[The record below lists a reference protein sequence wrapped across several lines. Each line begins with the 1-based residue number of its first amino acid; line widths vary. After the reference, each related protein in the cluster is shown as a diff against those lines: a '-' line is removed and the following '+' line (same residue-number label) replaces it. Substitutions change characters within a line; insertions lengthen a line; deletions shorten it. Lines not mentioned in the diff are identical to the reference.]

1 MARCY
6 QNAYEPKWEEL
17 CELFDEDENLDIS
30 VPDEEEEDDDDVLLP
45 EIPNMAAPLPQHDE
59 PATVIFDPICIDLSS
74 SSDDEDGT
82 DLNVLKAPK
91 DDGASSSN
99 AAPPE
104 ETLVLENDCKLFFLI

>member
-17 CELFDEDENLDIS
+17 CELFDEDEYFNIP

-45 EIPNMAAPLPQHDE
+45 EIPNMAAFFQHDE
-59 PATVIFDPICIDLSS
+59 PATVIFYPIFIDLSS
-74 SSDDEDGT
+74 SSDDENGT
-82 DLNVLKAPK
+82 DLNVPKVLK

-104 ETLVLENDCKLFFLI
+104 EPPSKGK